1 MPFGNH
7 ILPSTLIST
16 LEKSGEFE
24 NLQELRQWLDSH
36 LPFPSPKTRK
46 RAIDYAL
53 NLLEL
58 RDKLGKINK
67 HPLVHLFPHLKDEK
81 SKLEL
86 VYWQV
91 IKNFPYIKDFAI
103 FLSENIDKEKI
114 SRESAS
120 EFLYSLMN
128 KRSKDTFKSLLF
140 LLEKFNLIKRDKRE
154 IHLSYY
160 SPSPISFSFA
170 LCDEMLKEGRKTLEI
185 LELENHIVPR
195 VFFMRRELALSY
207 IEEEKELWQ
216 IERRPPLNRLL
227 LLFSSLNEVVDSLKS
242 RL

>member
-1 MPFGNH
+1 MAFANK

-24 NLQELRQWLDSH
+24 DIKELRQWLDSN

-46 RAIDYAL
+46 MAIYYL
-53 NLLEL
+53 LHILEL
-58 RDKLGKINK
+58 RDKSGKINK
-67 HPLVHLFPHLKDEK
+67 HPLLRLFPYLKDEK
-81 SKLEL
+81 SKMEL

-128 KRSKDTFKSLLF
+128 KRSKDTFQSLLF
-140 LLEKFNLIKRDKRE
+140 LLEKFNLIKRDKKE

-185 LELENHIVPR
+185 QEFENNIVPR

-207 IEEEKELWQ
+207 IEDEKELWQ

-227 LLFSSLNEVVDSLKS
+227 LLLSSLDEVVETIKK
-242 RL
+242 R

>member
-1 MPFGNH
+1 MAFANK

-24 NLQELRQWLDSH
+24 NLKELRHWLDSN
-36 LPFPSPKTRK
+36 LPFPSPKTRRK
-46 RAIDYAL
+46 AIAYAL
-53 NLLEL
+53 SLLEL
-58 RDKLGKINK
+58 RDKSGKINK

-81 SKLEL
+81 SKMEL

-91 IKNFPYIKDFAI
+91 IKNFPYIKDFSI

-128 KRSKDTFKSLLF
+128 KRSKDTFQSLLF
-140 LLEKFNLIKRDKRE
+140 LLEKFNLIKRDKKE

-185 LELENHIVPR
+185 QELENSIVPR
-195 VFFMRRELALSY
+195 VFFMRKGLALSY

-227 LLFSSLNEVVDSLKS
+227 LLLRSLDEVVETIKK
-242 RL
+242 R